1 MSNDGKQVNNSGMV
15 LLRRAFLTLN
25 GGGSLDKSKVY
36 ENNKEQ
42 VICLWKI
49 KEKKGNDKEG

>member
-25 GGGSLDKSKVY
+25 GGGGSLDKSKVY
-36 ENNKEQ
+36 EHDKEQ
-42 VICLWKI
+42 VICL
-49 KEKKGNDKEG
+49 